1 MISRVM
7 DRESWAL
14 IVFQNEVTAS
24 SRQFF
29 SHIESLLNLS
39 FIRGYCCY
47 YAVYGEILINEDLFD
62 LWQIKYKILYIHS
75 TSSLGR

>member
-39 FIRGYCCY
+39 FIRDYCCY
-47 YAVYGEILINEDLFD
+47 YAVYGEILINEDLFRFMAN
-62 LWQIKYKILYIHS
+62 KIQDPTY
-75 TSSLGR
+75 SLNQ

>member
-39 FIRGYCCY
+39 FFRDYCCY
-47 YAVYGEILINEDLFD
+47 YAVYGEILINEDLFRFMAN
-62 LWQIKYKILYIHS
+62 KIQDPIY
-75 TSSLGR
+75 SLNQ